1 MSATTATR
9 TLLELP
15 DRVVQLERG
24 GKGPPVLYLHGALGE
39 GYWLDFHRDLAAHG
53 FEVIVPAH
61 PGYWDST
68 RPEWIRTPADLALH
82 CVDLLDA
89 LGLERVAI
97 VASSLGGWVAAELA
111 ILRPDRMAAMVLLG
125 PLGLAPKEREPP
137 DLFALQPFEAAEVLF
152 ANPETE
158 MARLLASIDLDDPPD
173 AELVLPILQTFEAT
187 ARYAW
192 RPYDPRLAARLRFA
206 TVPALVLTGSEDAY
220 LEPETA
226 ERWASELPDARTGTI
241 VGAGHLPAL
250 ERPLQAAAAVGWFLT
265 DDEFAGWGKIEP

>member
-1 MSATTATR
+1 VSAITATR

-24 GKGPPVLYLHGALGE
+24 GDGPPVLYLHGALGE
-39 GYWLDFHRDLAAHG
+39 GYWLDFHDELAARG

-61 PGYWDST
+61 PGYWEST
-68 RPEWIRTPADLALH
+68 RPEWVRTPADLALH

-89 LGLERVAI
+89 LGLDRVA
-97 VASSLGGWVAAELA
+97 VAGSSLGAWVAAELA
-111 ILRPDRMAAMVLLG
+111 ILRPDRLAAMVLLG
-125 PLGLAPKEREPP
+125 PLGLAPEDREPP

-152 ANPETE
+152 ADPETE

-206 TVPALVLTGSEDAY
+206 AVPALVLTGSEDAY
-220 LEPETA
+220 LEPGTA
-226 ERWASELPDARTGTI
+226 ERWAARLPDARTGTI
-241 VGAGHLPAL
+241 ARAGHLPAL
-250 ERPLQAAAAVGWFLT
+250 ERPLEAAEAVAGFLR
-265 DDEFAGWGKIEP
+265 AGWGKIEP